1 MSLCM
6 CNGSI
11 IIYSFSYH
19 APADTMTLV
28 AGGKQQI
35 FTSPNQPHLPNVP
48 PPSFDLPQSSTA
60 FFKPLWNLEKYP
72 YLAFIPKNPT
82 PSSSS
87 LTARLATEPKK
98 MPLCFDSGRWSLQPA
113 TITAWKSLEKNLVT
127 ATTGLFAFATKR
139 YPGHD
144 TALYPHRSKVPS
156 NYSYDLAFVDK
167 EELLATLES
176 ARRAFFIE
184 MGRCSYALALTFDP
198 KDPSARPRWPEFL
211 HKEQRLEYAW
221 LDMLQAS
228 PIAQFS
234 TSNPRVG
241 AIIHVAKCRWLEAIP
256 VMVSLGIPFWLYWGS
271 YPMLY
276 IPQHSCVKSYAPALG
291 PTSDLTPKTN
301 VRLPGGLPSV
311 EPGSGQ
317 LPGET
322 WQAFFVRCAQDDEKR
337 KAHEND
343 HERQQREGRERA
355 SDPGK
360 GPGKRGAKVWYW
372 EEVDGFRVRTLLTRA
387 RVDDEWGLYSKV
399 QKRFSGFR
407 NEWDMCTEFDED
419 DLMGDA
425 DMDSDSEPIL
435 PIGPS
440 KPRRADPSQS
450 CSPPPSQPWPSDTF
464 SKQQDSNIGSHN
476 SFYST
481 PSESRNFARCAA
493 IESDG
498 SDSEPIL
505 PIGPSISRRADP
517 SQSCSP
523 PPQPWPSDAFSKQQD
538 SNIGS
543 HNSFYSTPSESRNF
557 ARCAAIESDGS
568 DSEPTLPIGPF
579 ISRRADP
586 SQSSRPPPSQ
596 PQPSNALLN
605 QQDPNIGSHNLIRPA
620 PSEPQNLGQGPAIER
635 DGSDSEPILP
645 MGRLRNSDGE
655 PHSLSESGQ
664 DVLYAYSYHPL
675 PATQRYFDDL
685 AQLLYFCFGF
695 NFGAGHYVV
704 PASVNPVF
712 RQWQEVIR
720 CVGGQ
725 DLDSRER
732 QRPIISYFLSLLF
745 SSNAKT
751 TKVDA
756 ISVIL
761 PEFWDLH
768 PNNPEPLESKQR
780 FLDIKLKYFGKDP
793 AVCVL
798 HARNLHPS
806 RNTPWLV
813 AVSPMIALEILR
825 RDVGPHGADI
835 AHFLI
840 SNGIPFNTLSPLP
853 QIPPSTSP
861 PSGPLPSLGIHPPGH
876 VFTLADYGAYE
887 AIRDSVLHRLP
898 QARAALCKGGII
910 TRLSRDVLDNS
921 VVLASPSESARSG
934 NQRKFICDGE
944 TYCDDH
950 LTPEVMDLIAGTY
963 QVQTLDK
970 GRPGSLDFSLLF
982 LYLT

>member
-1 MSLCM
+1 MSLDVEG
-6 CNGSI
+6 N
-11 IIYSFSYH
+11 
-19 APADTMTLV
+19 
-28 AGGKQQI
+28 QQI

-48 PPSFDLPQSSTA
+48 PPSLDLPRSSTA

-72 YLAFIPKNPT
+72 YLAFIPQNPT

-87 LTARLATEPKK
+87 LTAWLATEPNK
-98 MPLCFDSGRWSLQPA
+98 MPLCFNSGRWSLQPA
-113 TITAWKSLEKNLVT
+113 TITAWKSLEKNLVI

-144 TALYPHRSKVPS
+144 TVLYPHRSKVPS
-156 NYSYDLAFVDK
+156 HYSYDRAFVDK

-241 AIIHVAKCRWLEAIP
+241 VIIHVAKCRWLEAIP

-301 VRLPGGLPSV
+301 VQPPGGLPSV

-322 WQAFFVRCAQDDEKR
+322 WQAFFVRRAQDDEKR

-343 HERQQREGRERA
+343 CERQQREGRERA

-387 RVDDEWGLYSKV
+387 RVDDEWGVYSKV
-399 QKRFSGFR
+399 QKRFNGFR

-450 CSPPPSQPWPSDTF
+450 CSPPPSQPWPSDAF

-517 SQSCSP
+517 SQS
-523 PPQPWPSDAFSKQQD
+523 
-538 SNIGS
+538 
-543 HNSFYSTPSESRNF
+543 SR
-557 ARCAAIESDGS
+557 
-568 DSEPTLPIGPF
+568 L
-579 ISRRADP
+579 
-586 SQSSRPPPSQ
+586 PPSQ
-596 PQPSNALLN
+596 PQPSDALLN
-605 QQDPNIGSHNLIRPA
+605 QQDPNIGSHNLIRPT
-620 PSEPQNLGQGPAIER
+620 PSKPQNLGQGPAIER

-645 MGRLRNSDGE
+645 MGRLRNSDDE
-655 PHSLSESGQ
+655 LYSLSESGQ
-664 DVLYAYSYHPL
+664 DVLYTYSYHPL

-685 AQLLYFCFGF
+685 AQLLYFRFGF

-704 PASVNPVF
+704 PANVKPVF

-725 DLDSRER
+725 DLDSHER

-751 TKVDA
+751 TKMDA
-756 ISVIL
+756 ISVIP

-768 PNNPEPLESKQR
+768 PDNLEPLESKQR

-798 HARNLHPS
+798 YACNLHPS

-853 QIPPSTSP
+853 QIRPSTSP
-861 PSGPLPSLGIHPPGH
+861 PSGPLPSLGIRPPGH
-876 VFTLADYGAYE
+876 VFTLADYVAYE

-910 TRLSRDVLDNS
+910 ARLSRDVLDNS
-921 VVLASPSESARSG
+921 VVLAGPSESARSG

-950 LTPEVMDLIAGTY
+950 LTPEVMDLIVGTY
-963 QVQTLDK
+963 KVQTLDN
-970 GRPGSLDFSLLF
+970 GRLGSLDFFPFYFCTSPNIS
-982 LYLT
+982 T